1 MLSALGDDVFVELRH
16 LPAEEP
22 AALPPS
28 SRARCRCRRH
38 SRRCCCLQGVQH
50 RRLQLHTPASSPPAR
65 PAPGRRLVRAEH
77 PAPGQGLMPTPA
89 PACLPSPARFSLP
102 APAPTPPRPGLRH
115 LSLYQVGE
123 LTASAPCQPPRK
135 AASVPTSVSFS
146 APPAPCRR
154 RRAQH
159 SVVSVSRACRGVR
172 LVRRCE
178 AATNGTAPSR
188 DGRSPSGGVPEGTL
202 QLTRSA
208 SAPRHPAPPAGK
220 LGHQDAAGCQP
231 SAGQRQP
238 TAPAAPHQRQEQV
251 AVRQPCQSACRLVV
265 AGPRGLVG
273 QAGVCQRCPPLPL
286 PAHLRVGPT
295 GAGAEVVPYSEPV
308 GPKCSPSRSA
318 IRKMRR
324 QPSRRS

>member
-50 RRLQLHTPASSPPAR
+50 QRLQLHTPATSPPAR
-65 PAPGRRLVRAEH
+65 PASGRRLVRAEH

-135 AASVPTSVSFS
+135 AASVPTPVSFS
-146 APPAPCRR
+146 APAG
-154 RRAQH
+154 AM
-159 SVVSVSRACRGVR
+159 
-172 LVRRCE
+172 
-178 AATNGTAPSR
+178 
-188 DGRSPSGGVPEGTL
+188 
-202 QLTRSA
+202 
-208 SAPRHPAPPAGK
+208 SAPTSPALRGP
-220 LGHQDAAGCQP
+220 
-231 SAGQRQP
+231 RQP
-238 TAPAAPHQRQEQV
+238 
-251 AVRQPCQSACRLVV
+251 RL
-265 AGPRGLVG
+265 PR
-273 QAGVCQRCPPLPL
+273 RPTCPPLRSSNKRNRAIQRRPVPVRWSARKDT
-286 PAHLRVGPT
+286 PAEKASISRQASGP
-295 GAGAEVVPYSEPV
+295 
-308 GPKCSPSRSA
+308 PSRKA
-318 IRKMRR
+318 RA
-324 QPSRRS
+324 P

>member
-38 SRRCCCLQGVQH
+38 SRRCCCLQGVPH

-146 APPAPCRR
+146 APAG
-154 RRAQH
+154 AM
-159 SVVSVSRACRGVR
+159 
-172 LVRRCE
+172 
-178 AATNGTAPSR
+178 
-188 DGRSPSGGVPEGTL
+188 
-202 QLTRSA
+202 
-208 SAPRHPAPPAGK
+208 SAPTSPALRG
-220 LGHQDAAGCQP
+220 L
-231 SAGQRQP
+231 RQP
-238 TAPAAPHQRQEQV
+238 
-251 AVRQPCQSACRLVV
+251 RL
-265 AGPRGLVG
+265 PR
-273 QAGVCQRCPPLPL
+273 RPTCPPLRSSNKRNRAIQRRPVPVRWSARRDTPTDEVGLSLQASGPPSRQARAPGRSGL
-286 PAHLRVGPT
+286 PAVGRPAPTDGPRRPPPT
-295 GAGAEVVPYSEPV
+295 GT
-308 GPKCSPSRSA
+308 R
-318 IRKMRR
+318 
-324 QPSRRS
+324 